1 MIGGYN
7 MDERKRAFNE
17 YEMLKGSVNR
27 MFLEDVK
34 WDLQERYQFAKVY
47 LEHIYEYNLQRIKE
61 GK

>member
-1 MIGGYN
+1 MT
-7 MDERKRAFNE
+7 EREEIFNE
-17 YEMLKGSVNR
+17 CNMLEGVVNR

-34 WDLQERYQFAKVY
+34 WVLQERYQFAKIY